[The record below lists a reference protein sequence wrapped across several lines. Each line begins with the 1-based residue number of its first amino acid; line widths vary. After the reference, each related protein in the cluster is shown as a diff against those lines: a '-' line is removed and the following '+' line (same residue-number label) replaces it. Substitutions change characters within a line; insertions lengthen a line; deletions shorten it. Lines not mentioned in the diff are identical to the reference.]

1 MATKSM
7 DLGQVM
13 GTSAYQEAQAGGYTG
28 TKEEFQKELAAVGNG
43 GETFVIQANANVS
56 TSGITISNVDK
67 TLDEVNAARQEGKAI
82 RLKLIID
89 SGAYQEFPLLGFFQ
103 ISEKFIYGFG
113 GADASNAAAVEL
125 TFEGDSVSAVAV
137 DKKFFSLSDNDPAAP
152 GTASAGTSDAAA
164 RADHVHPKEVSD
176 ADRATW
182 NGSVRYD
189 AAQSLTDTQ
198 KAQARTNINAAPG
211 GFGLGEVNPD
221 SAENND
227 ANTITKTGWYMA
239 SINTP
244 TSAWWI
250 IHAIT
255 YNSTMYQFAYAN
267 EAASSVLIGSVLQ
280 RSKKAANVDWTPWG
294 WVNPPMH
301 LGIEYRTTERY
312 LTDPVYVKL
321 INLGAMPSAG
331 GTKKISVSDLGIR
344 VPISMDLTWGN
355 AASENFVIN
364 NYAPYVAS
372 AGFDNANIDIVGGPE
387 ADTVHYTIYALLK
400 YSKNT

>member
-1 MATKSM
+1 MAAKSM

-43 GETFVIQANANVS
+43 GDTFVIQAEEEVS
-56 TSGITISNVDK
+56 TSGIVISNVDK

-176 ADRATW
+176 TDRATW
-182 NGSVRYD
+182 NGKASKPKTVSVTLTAAGWDSSTKKQTVTVPGVLADTTAQVIWVAFASETALD
-189 AAQSLTDTQ
+189 AYMDAGIAPV
-198 KAQARTNINAAPG
+198 AQA
-211 GFGLGEVNPD
+211 
-221 SAENND
+221 
-227 ANTITKTGWYMA
+227 AN
-239 SINTP
+239 
-244 TSAWWI
+244 
-250 IHAIT
+250 
-255 YNSTMYQFAYAN
+255 
-267 EAASSVLIGSVLQ
+267 SVTF
-280 RSKKAANVDWTPWG
+280 R
-294 WVNPPMH
+294 
-301 LGIEYRTTERY
+301 
-312 LTDPVYVKL
+312 
-321 INLGAMPSAG
+321 
-331 GTKKISVSDLGIR
+331 
-344 VPISMDLTWGN
+344 
-355 AASENFVIN
+355 
-364 NYAPYVAS
+364 
-372 AGFDNANIDIVGGPE
+372 
-387 ADTVHYTIYALLK
+387 ADTIPTAAILVNIVMQEVGA
-400 YSKNT
+400 

>member
-1 MATKSM
+1 MATKTM

-43 GETFVIQANANVS
+43 GETFVIQAEEEVS
-56 TSGITISNVDK
+56 TSGIVISNVDK

-182 NGSVRYD
+182 NSSVRYD
-189 AAQSLTDTQ
+189 AAQSLSDAQ
-198 KAQARTNINAAPG
+198 KDQARGNINAAPS
-211 GFGLGEVNPD
+211 GFGLGGVLVDAPENSEGFADANLITATGFYRAVRNVLYGGWHYIIHLNYD
-221 SAENND
+221 SAT
-227 ANTITKTGWYMA
+227 ALQLA
-239 SINTP
+239 
-244 TSAWWI
+244 
-250 IHAIT
+250 
-255 YNSTMYQFAYAN
+255 AYVSGEVYGAR
-267 EAASSVLIGSVLQ
+267 EKRL
-280 RSKKAANVDWTPWG
+280 NVWGDWEHT
-294 WVNPPMH
+294 NPPME

-312 LTDPVYVKL
+312 LGKPVYIKL
-321 INLGAMPSAG
+321 FDC
-331 GTKKISVSDLGIR
+331 GTIPAQGTHKDLVFSPDVDSIVSVTAYSPIR
-344 VPISMDLTWGN
+344 GNTLPYYDANGVRCSITGSGSTVMIWNYSEPLMDTNVRAL
-355 AASENFVIN
+355 IK
-364 NYAPYVAS
+364 
-372 AGFDNANIDIVGGPE
+372 
-387 ADTVHYTIYALLK
+387 YTK
-400 YSKNT
+400 TTN